1 MIKNNPKYVSQL
13 QDLQRLRRP
22 PPNPSPRQASVAYT
36 SSLGFPLRWAL
47 ILEVSFLSPRPH
59 HAEKGVGEAQPATK
73 RRGDGRSETVASAPL
88 LPQPLTLSSSCA
100 CAQGRPPSREREG
113 RGRTWRKALGCRSS
127 EPSGHMGSRSSAKA
141 LGPTHYMPGMA
152 CPGTP
157 QHTHPKGTVGPGTDN
172 PPAHAEPTA
181 SRQRLHPASQRTNGA
196 GLGSRGSVRA
206 GTHR

>member
-1 MIKNNPKYVSQL
+1 MKVIKNNPKYVSQL
-13 QDLQRLRRP
+13 QDFTTPPHRP
-22 PPNPSPRQASVAYT
+22 PPNPSPRQVSVAYT
-36 SSLGFPLRWAL
+36 SLGFPLHLAL
-47 ILEVSFLSPRPH
+47 IDKVSFLSPCPH
-59 HAEKGVGEAQPATK
+59 HGEKGWEKPATK
-73 RRGDGRSETVASAPL
+73 REDRGSETVASAPL
-88 LPQPLTLSSSCA
+88 LPQPLTLSSFCA

-127 EPSGHMGSRSSAKA
+127 EPSDQMGSRRSSAKG

-152 CPGTP
+152 CRGTP
-157 QHTHPKGTVGPGTDN
+157 PTHTQKGTVNPRTDN

-181 SRQRLHPASQRTNGA
+181 SRQRLHPASRRANGA